1 MDIKSTATPT
11 AMTEE
16 LPLLTGPSAN
26 NFHPVLVNAQS
37 AESSTPKKDV
47 YTIDNAID
55 SIGMGCPQ
63 FVILFCMY
71 VGMLSVY
78 AQVLLKT
85 TISHQLD
92 CDLRLI
98 DSQTAWVSTVFFLG
112 EIAGSCPVGW
122 LIDVYGRRS
131 ILILLTANLVY
142 FGLLLS
148 FVPSSYPW
156 VLTLRFLAGFYSCG
170 VQSTIV
176 CYTGEMAPSKYR
188 THFMMGLLF
197 SAGCG
202 ALYIATTG
210 FLVVPSLGWRWQAAC
225 AGIPAFLVLATAWLI
240 PNSPRYYALRGWTEK
255 ARELLETLA
264 RRNSRPLPSGQ
275 LVGYRRLESSVNLVR
290 LVKKNLIRQSVI
302 VWIIG
307 FTAYFSYYGIALAT
321 NHIVELYANAQPQPD
336 DEGNSTIATASYK
349 PNDGYLCEYGLSSP
363 CNMPVALDEYLQTL
377 IASIGDLF
385 GTNGGNSSLFKR
397 TNPTGFILVI
407 RCLTLGTYGILF
419 LYAVEAYPT
428 YTRASAVVTCQLFA
442 KLAGALTPVTWW
454 IIQPKASLCMLDC
467 VSSVP
472 CLAFYY
478 QSIQRENS

>member
-225 AGIPAFLVLATAWLI
+225 AGIPAFLVLATAW
-240 PNSPRYYALRGWTEK
+240 
-255 ARELLETLA
+255 
-264 RRNSRPLPSGQ
+264 
-275 LVGYRRLESSVNLVR
+275 ESSVNLVR

-419 LYAVEAYPT
+419 LYAVEAYAT